1 MSGET
6 CSVSA
11 FRRGLACVLISAFL
25 CQIGVIAWA
34 EWQPERFDY
43 PDSHRYLRVA
53 RNIAAGN
60 GPIESAD
67 IRAGTDPLYPYLLS
81 IPIRLGF
88 TEDIQVHRF
97 ARGMQAVLGVL
108 IVALTAAVARRWV
121 SDRAALGAAALL
133 ATHPILLF
141 FHGLVLTEIM
151 YIAFLMA
158 AWFFLARLREQDTL
172 ADAFACA
179 GAIGILLGLATLTR
193 STSLFLPI
201 LVLPL
206 IWHHTNG
213 PVHNKA
219 RIALAAALVYGA
231 VLAPNVLRNERLF
244 GRIIPTRV
252 GGGASLLEALGP
264 WADGG
269 PGMDRIVYPPV
280 NADADE
286 AERDAVYRRAA
297 LDWARSHPRE
307 TLSLAWTKLRRTW
320 SITLNA
326 PGYES
331 ALFTAVGWLT
341 VAPIFV
347 LAAVGVWRMRRQ
359 GWTLLFLLSPAIYF
373 SAIHMVFVGS
383 VRYRLPAMP
392 LLMILVVI
400 GAGARLRLDR
410 PRGNA

>member
-1 MSGET
+1 M
-6 CSVSA
+6 
-11 FRRGLACVLISAFL
+11 LISAIL

-34 EWQPERFDY
+34 EWQPKRFDY

-60 GPIESAD
+60 GPIESAS

-88 TEDIQVHRF
+88 MEDIQIYRF

-158 AWFFLARLREQDTL
+158 AWFFLARLREQDGL
-172 ADAFACA
+172 PDAFACA

-231 VLAPNVLRNERLF
+231 VLAPNILRNDRLF
-244 GRIIPTRV
+244 GRFIPTRV

-269 PGMDRIVYPPV
+269 PGMDRIVYPP
-280 NADADE
+280 AEELADE

-347 LAAVGVWRMRRQ
+347 LAAVGVWRLRRQ

>member
-1 MSGET
+1 
-6 CSVSA
+6 
-11 FRRGLACVLISAFL
+11 VLISAFL

>member
-1 MSGET
+1 LSGET

>member
-34 EWQPERFDY
+34 EWQPKRFDY

-67 IRAGTDPLYPYLLS
+67 VRAGTDPLYPYLLS

-97 ARGMQAVLGVL
+97 ARGTQGVLGVL

>member
-1 MSGET
+1 M
-6 CSVSA
+6 
-11 FRRGLACVLISAFL
+11 LISAFL